1 MRTFPG
7 VSLRPGGSLGFNPD
21 TPRRLS
27 TPLLTPF
34 NATPMFARIVALG
47 KHICWWFT
55 DDAAVHAVAVAI
67 LPVIAVYQAADGL
80 RVVGG
85 GCLRGVGMLREMI
98 AADFIGFWCLWIPCG
113 AWLCLGTTWKVYG
126 LWWGFAF
133 GVVVVLWLILRLAWR
148 VGEEKPA
155 EGVDG
160 GAGGARA
167 A

>member
-1 MRTFPG
+1 MQVGQNVGAGDQDGTNSAARVAIVRG
-7 VSLRPGGSLGFNPD
+7 AIAVGI
-21 TPRRLS
+21 
-27 TPLLTPF
+27 
-34 NATPMFARIVALG
+34 NAIIFLALG
-47 KHICWWFT
+47 RNICWWFT

-98 AADFIGFWCLWIPCG
+98 AADFIGFWCLGIPCG

-133 GVVVVLWLILRLAWR
+133 GVVVVLWPILRLAWR
-148 VGEEKPA
+148 VGEDKPV
-155 EGVDG
+155 ERFDG
-160 GAGGARA
+160 GAVGPRA